1 MNYIEAFNW
10 RYAAKHMKAEAVEQA
25 RVDRICEAARL
36 TPSSFGLQPY
46 ALLQLQDRQQRQQ
59 LFDGPAPQPQVVEC
73 SHLLVLATRTTI
85 DHALVD
91 RFIRLTA
98 RTRGLS
104 VGDLHGYSQAIKGTL
119 DGFGSV
125 QEKQDWARSQAY
137 IAMGFVMAAAALERV
152 DASPME
158 GFDPVAL
165 DEMLGL
171 NEVGLSSVAL
181 IALGYRDEARDYLA
195 TSAKVRWPKRD
206 FMPQIGEAEAESVEL
221 SRE

>member
-1 MNYIEAFNW
+1 MNYIDAFNW
-10 RYAAKHMKAEAVEQA
+10 RYAAKHMKAEAVEQV

-46 ALLQLQDRQQRQQ
+46 VLLQLHDSQQRRQ
-59 LFDGPAPQPQVVEC
+59 LFEGPAPQPQVVEC

-98 RTRGLS
+98 KTRGLS

-119 DGFGSV
+119 DGFDSE
-125 QEKQDWARSQAY
+125 QEKQDWARCQAY
-137 IAMGFVMAAAALERV
+137 IAMGFVMAAAALEQV

-171 NEVGLSSVAL
+171 NNEGLRSVAL

-195 TSAKVRWPKRD
+195 ASAKVRWPQRE
-206 FMPQIGEAEAESVEL
+206 FMPRFRETGAAPVEG
-221 SRE
+221 RR